1 MLHSDQSFPGI
12 PEQIGSTG
20 GTGPG
25 NKDKDKQTQ
34 RAQLFT
40 PPAAAP
46 TSVCT
51 MAGLWV
57 RSVLTVWK
65 RSTTPSNLI
74 LSKAML
80 RAMKTPVRPT
90 PALAKRTVNE
100 MLKAGTGGGCWEHLH
115 GTWMVTHFSTSA
127 YILDT
132 PDQDRW
138 TRGTCN
144 AQRSVHLV
152 QTAPLFCGLVQ
163 WSQWNPP
170 QFLALLAL
178 ANRWTGTGGWFS
190 TDHPG
195 KHRHRCLLLRFSLMG
210 QTEPAS
216 LLWFHIL
223 QIQQIEVWFIQ
234 SPSKHPWTPA
244 KEDIPWHPWP

>member
-25 NKDKDKQTQ
+25 NKDKDTQTQ
-34 RAQLFT
+34 PAQLFT

-51 MAGLWV
+51 MAGRWV

-90 PALAKRTVNE
+90 PALAERTVNE
-100 MLKAGTGGGCWEHLH
+100 ALKTG
-115 GTWMVTHFSTSA
+115 TSA

-170 QFLALLAL
+170 QFLALLVL
-178 ANRWTGTGGWFS
+178 ASRWTGTGGWFS

-195 KHRHRCLLLRFSLMG
+195 KHRHRCFLLRFSLMG
-210 QTEPAS
+210 QTETAVIPHLS
-216 LLWFHIL
+216 DPTNRGLI
-223 QIQQIEVWFIQ
+223 
-234 SPSKHPWTPA
+234 HP
-244 KEDIPWHPWP
+244 ESQ